1 MNAIVDPDNTI
12 FWQDGN
18 FFCSFFDGTIN
29 LPCWL
34 LVVLCCSRHLHI
46 IIKVK
51 LWQHCFAIISQLTKA
66 KDHWDWVFFLHGHLL
81 RHIWKQKIIIWLF
94 LLSFQQQCDL
104 KWTTVTVADWFLL
117 KRTSQVL
124 NPLDLVD
131 MAGWKKRSQDLS
143 WNSEDFKRYRQKK
156 QQQKN

>member
-66 KDHWDWVFFLHGHLL
+66 KDHWDWVFFYIRPSSVSHLEAKNNYL
-81 RHIWKQKIIIWLF
+81 TFSVKF
-94 LLSFQQQCDL
+94 S
-104 KWTTVTVADWFLL
+104 TAVWFKMDDSDSGGLI
-117 KRTSQVL
+117 S
-124 NPLDLVD
+124 PEE
-131 MAGWKKRSQDLS
+131 DLS
-143 WNSEDFKRYRQKK
+143 GVESSGSSGHGRMEKTISRLKLKLRGFQEV
-156 QQQKN
+156 